1 METAK
6 PIPKIAELRDRVG
19 LTQLELSQKVGV
31 TENTIANWEK
41 GRSGLDWIEKLIRL
55 CRTLD
60 CSLEDLVEYPPT
72 AQSPDDV
79 PSFAHLRKLYKT
91 GKDARDS
98 TVESNSQS

>member
-1 METAK
+1 MEPTK
-6 PIPKIAELRDRVG
+6 PISKIEDLRRRAG

-72 AQSPDDV
+72 AQSLDDDT
-79 PSFAHLRKLYKT
+79 SFKHLRKLYKA
-91 GKDARDS
+91 GKEARGS
-98 TVESNSQS
+98 TVESNSER

>member
-1 METAK
+1 MEPTK
-6 PIPKIAELRDRVG
+6 PISKIAELRDRAG

-55 CRTLD
+55 CRTLN

-72 AQSPDDV
+72 AQSPDTV
-79 PSFAHLRKLYKT
+79 AAFKHLRKLYKA
-91 GKDARDS
+91 GKDARGS
-98 TVESNSQS
+98 TVESNAER